1 MSSTKKRGTA
11 KSASLV
17 NRDEAV
23 QVVVRCRPMST
34 KEKETGCT
42 QVVHVFP
49 HSGEI
54 EVVCPNENV
63 MNNPVDQRK
72 IFTFDAVYDSKAKQ
86 QDLYDEAVRPLVVSV
101 LQGFNATVF
110 AYGQTGTG
118 KTYTMEGIKKD
129 NTLKGIIPRS
139 FDQIFMHIEN
149 TENMQYLVRVSY
161 MEIYQEKIRDL
172 LEDPKH
178 PKRHEIRETPD
189 GEIYVEDLM
198 LINCKDVSQIEKV
211 MYMGNINRTVG
222 ATEMN
227 EHSSRSH
234 AIFQIRIEMSET
246 NTEAKYSNIKLGM
259 LNLVDLAGSE
269 RQNKT
274 GSTGERLKEA
284 SKINLSLSAL
294 GNVISALV
302 NGSGS
307 HIPYRDSKLTRLLQD
322 SLGGNSRTLMIAN
335 IDPASYNLEE
345 TLTTLRYAHRAK
357 SIKNKP
363 RVNEDPK
370 DTLMRKLKDEIAHL
384 QEALAKKN
392 QEQELRKKKK
402 GAKKKSKV
410 QEIINEKSY
419 DKSESIKEGALEDV
433 CDELLNDDELVKQ
446 NHEANALME
455 KIQSLENKMVL
466 GGKNIVDHTNEQQRA
481 LEKSLAEIAE
491 KKRKEIEMRRKL
503 EQEDESYE
511 IVMGNYQSLQ
521 QEVDLKTKKLR
532 RLFSKLQYIK
542 QDIIDNTEVF
552 NKERRDLED
561 TQSALIKDLKLKRL
575 IIDNFMPVEQFNKVL
590 ASMRYDEY
598 EDTWKAGRLET
609 SHVLS
614 RRPVAVVGERRP
626 TSEYAR
632 VAYQLSS
639 TPRYRSENVLDLDLD
654 MPERTTMDYEG
665 PVVAPKILAM
675 LDEALQVE
683 DNIDIDASRVK
694 AYPGRYSARPRN
706 VTTASAKSKR
716 QGLTSAAPVFPKARG
731 LVPK

>member
-1 MSSTKKRGTA
+1 M
-11 KSASLV
+11 SASKKKSNPKV
-17 NRDEAV
+17 NAAANRDEAV
-23 QVVVRCRPMST
+23 QVVVRCRPMNT
-34 KEKETGCT
+34 KEKESGCT
-42 QVVHVFP
+42 QVVQVFP

-54 EVVCPNENV
+54 EVMCPNETV
-63 MNNPVDQRK
+63 TKGPVDQRK
-72 IFTFDAVYDSKAKQ
+72 IFTFDAVYDHKAKQ

-101 LQGFNATVF
+101 LQGFNATIF

-118 KTYTMEGIKKD
+118 KTHTMEGIKKD
-129 NTLKGIIPRS
+129 QQLKGIIPRS

-189 GEIYVEDLM
+189 GGIYVEDLM

-211 MYMGNINRTVG
+211 MYMGNLNRTIG
-222 ATEMN
+222 ATDMN

-234 AIFQIRIEMSET
+234 AIFQIRIEMSDT
-246 NTEAKYSNIKLGM
+246 NTSAKYSNIKLGM

-269 RQNKT
+269 RQSKT
-274 GSTGERLKEA
+274 GTTGERLKEA

-302 NGSGS
+302 NGSGA

-335 IDPASYNLEE
+335 IGPASYNLEE
-345 TLTTLRYAHRAK
+345 TMTTLRYAHRAK
-357 SIKNKP
+357 SIQNKP
-363 RVNEDPK
+363 RINEDPK

-384 QEALAKKN
+384 QEALAKRHEHEGK
-392 QEQELRKKKK
+392 RKKK
-402 GAKKKSKV
+402 GAKKRHKFL
-410 QEIINEKSY
+410 EIANEKS
-419 DKSESIKEGALEDV
+419 DDDSETLKEDISEDFSDEIIQNDEEVIKQNAEAN
-433 CDELLNDDELVKQ
+433 ELLG
-446 NHEANALME
+446 
-455 KIQSLENKMVL
+455 KIQSLESKMVM

-491 KKRKEIEMRRKL
+491 RKRKEAEMRRKL
-503 EQEDESYE
+503 EQEDESFE
-511 IVMGNYQSLQ
+511 IVRGNYQTLQ

-532 RLFSKLQYIK
+532 RLFAKLQYIK

-575 IIDNFMPVEQFNKVL
+575 IIDNFMPIDQFNKVL

-598 EDTWKAGRLET
+598 EDTWKAGRIET
-609 SHVLS
+609 SQVLS
-614 RRPVAVVGERRP
+614 RRPVAVIGDRRP

-632 VAYQLSS
+632 VASQLSS
-639 TPRYRSENVLDLDLD
+639 TPRYRGENVLDLDLD
-654 MPERTTMDYEG
+654 MPERMTMDYEG

-683 DNIDIDASRVK
+683 DNIDIDASRMR
-694 AYPGRYSARPRN
+694 GSSARI
-706 VTTASAKSKR
+706 SAKGRMSSAASMKVKR
-716 QGLTSAAPVFPKARG
+716 QSLGSAAPVFPKARG